1 VKKIS
6 AFFTLLII
14 ILLSGCAF
22 PMRFTE
28 VYGSGQLATESRR
41 ISGVESVDLSGV
53 GTLIIEQGD
62 AESLEITADE
72 NLLNYIKS
80 DVSGKKLQLGVNDF
94 VDIQPAKD
102 VVYHLTVKNISV
114 IETSGLGNVEIN
126 SLETENLGL
135 KISGSGSITISNLKA
150 KTLELEISGLGNVD
164 LSGSVDSQDIKIS
177 GAGNYQ
183 AQDLFSRQTDLE
195 ISGSGGATIWVAD
208 KLNLQLSGIG
218 NLNYYGNPILTT
230 EVSGMGKVQSMGNK

>member
-1 VKKIS
+1 
-6 AFFTLLII
+6 
-14 ILLSGCAF
+14 
-22 PMRFTE
+22 
-28 VYGSGQLATESRR
+28 
-41 ISGVESVDLSGV
+41 
-53 GTLIIEQGD
+53 
-62 AESLEITADE
+62 
-72 NLLNYIKS
+72 
-80 DVSGKKLQLGVNDF
+80 
-94 VDIQPAKD
+94 
-102 VVYHLTVKNISV
+102 
-114 IETSGLGNVEIN
+114 
-126 SLETENLGL
+126 
-135 KISGSGSITISNLKA
+135 
-150 KTLELEISGLGNVD
+150 VD